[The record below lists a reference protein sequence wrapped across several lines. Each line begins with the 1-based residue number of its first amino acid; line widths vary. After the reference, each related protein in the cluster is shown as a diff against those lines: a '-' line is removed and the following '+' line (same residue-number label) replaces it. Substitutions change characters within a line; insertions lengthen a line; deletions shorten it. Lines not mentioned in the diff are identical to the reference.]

1 MKKKII
7 YISLVSVL
15 LILAVVIVISR
26 FGKKTTV
33 EETTGDTVTEEQTSS
48 DVPEES
54 TEDNSV
60 PETLEY
66 ELVIPD
72 IQGIVGDKK
81 DIVVNAMDI
90 AVSNERIYEVAQIYN
105 SEQQIM
111 AYKLVSFKPDGSD
124 IQFVELEEP
133 SVKMTDDMVE
143 EILFGQDGNVYAIRS
158 YNPPSPWSLWYSG
171 NLHILVWGADG
182 TLLSESALEVP
193 NMDDNVQIRTFNVT
207 KEGNIALLCGLTDGN
222 GFVIHIRKDGSY
234 DGRTEMVHDES
245 YTSWWNA
252 NDGTFVAYYGERVGS
267 NGQYNYYYKT
277 YDIDNRM
284 FSEKVR
290 VIIPGKAD
298 EYIQIS
304 GKCTGRNIII
314 MKKDN
319 YLYRHDVNSEEI
331 KPIVNIKNAGYEG
344 NDFHD
349 LVMMNDDILVWRYQN
364 LNNQY
369 NNIVAILIP
378 KQK

>member
-81 DIVVNAMDI
+81 DIVEKAMDF
-90 AVSNERIYEVAQIYN
+90 AVSSQRIYEVAQILN

-143 EILFGQDGNVYAIRS
+143 EI
-158 YNPPSPWSLWYSG
+158 
-171 NLHILVWGADG
+171 
-182 TLLSESALEVP
+182 
-193 NMDDNVQIRTFNVT
+193 
-207 KEGNIALLCGLTDGN
+207 
-222 GFVIHIRKDGSY
+222 
-234 DGRTEMVHDES
+234 
-245 YTSWWNA
+245 
-252 NDGTFVAYYGERVGS
+252 
-267 NGQYNYYYKT
+267 
-277 YDIDNRM
+277 
-284 FSEKVR
+284 
-290 VIIPGKAD
+290 
-298 EYIQIS
+298 
-304 GKCTGRNIII
+304 
-314 MKKDN
+314 
-319 YLYRHDVNSEEI
+319 
-331 KPIVNIKNAGYEG
+331 
-344 NDFHD
+344 
-349 LVMMNDDILVWRYQN
+349 
-364 LNNQY
+364 
-369 NNIVAILIP
+369 
-378 KQK
+378 